1 MRVLEE
7 YVIRGLEDYHEL
19 ESSSFVSIREIQ

>member
-7 YVIRGLEDYHEL
+7 FAIRRLEDYHEG
-19 ESSSFVSIREIQ
+19 ESCSYVSIREIQ

>member
-7 YVIRGLEDYHEL
+7 YVIRGLEDYHEG
-19 ESSSFVSIREIQ
+19 ECGSYVRIREMQ